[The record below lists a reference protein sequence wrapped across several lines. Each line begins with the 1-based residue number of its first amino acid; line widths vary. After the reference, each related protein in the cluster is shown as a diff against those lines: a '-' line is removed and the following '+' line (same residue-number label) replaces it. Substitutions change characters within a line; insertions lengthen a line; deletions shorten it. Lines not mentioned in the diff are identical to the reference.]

1 MSFQLPVWP
10 DNSLILV
17 ILGKWVEHFLLP
29 FFRASLS
36 FLWTDSSP
44 SSDQLFNN
52 LSGDYWHNISNFL

>member
-17 ILGKWVEHFLLP
+17 ILGKWVEHFLLS

-52 LSGDYWHNISNFL
+52 LSGDYWHTISNFL